1 MNGVPVPG
9 RYRFVRSLVA
19 LAALALALGSTST
32 AVAHEGEEE
41 VPALEFTHQAIAII
55 RSQPELVGE
64 IEERIADAIESEDTD
79 GVDLANVEAALE
91 SFEDGDMVETELL
104 LEQAIGACPGE
115 TIVDPVGIH
124 TPLPLGS
131 PCPAPAHLSALDR
144 APVGGTA
151 RLVLLGFAAIAVL
164 GGLYLVRRTH
174 GHAW

>member
-9 RYRFVRSLVA
+9 RYRFARSLVA

-41 VPALEFTHQAIAII
+41 VPALELTHQAIAII
-55 RSQPELVGE
+55 RSQPELMDE
-64 IEERIADAIESEDTD
+64 IEDRIADAIESEDTG

-91 SFEDGDMVETELL
+91 AFEDGDMVETELL
-104 LEQAIGACPGE
+104 LEQAIGACPGD

-131 PCPAPAHLSALDR
+131 PCPAPAHLTALDGV
-144 APVGGTA
+144 PVDGPT
-151 RLVLLGFAAIAVL
+151 RPVLLGLAAIAIL
-164 GGLYLVRRTH
+164 GGLYFVRRTH